1 MKISLILSLLFMLS
15 VGYAFARAEIKFDK
29 TTHDFG
35 KFSETSPVPK
45 CTFTFTNVGDK
56 PLVIHQ
62 AVATCG
68 CTVPTYTKKPIAPG
82 EKGTLNVTYN
92 GKGKFPGH
100 FKKTITVRSNA
111 KTEMTRLYIEG
122 TMEETKK

>member
-1 MKISLILSLLFMLS
+1 MKKSLILSLLFMLS
-15 VGYAFARAEIKFDK
+15 VGYAFAQAEIKFDK

-35 KFSETSPVPK
+35 KFSETSPVQK

-56 PLVIHQ
+56 PLVINQ

-92 GKGKFPGH
+92 GKGRAGGQFRKV
-100 FKKTITVRSNA
+100 ITVVSSASNSLA
-111 KTEMTRLYIEG
+111 RIYVEG
-122 TMEETKK
+122 TIEIED

>member
-1 MKISLILSLLFMLS
+1 MKKSLILSLLFMLS
-15 VGYAFARAEIKFDK
+15 VGYAFAQAEIKSDK

-35 KFSETSPVPK
+35 KFSETSPVQK

-56 PLVIHQ
+56 PLVINQ